1 MEQQNG
7 NPRSDSVP
15 PPPQEISSSSNNHP
29 YSSRKDR
36 SLSPRA
42 GYRRSYSPRRRS
54 PSPTRGY
61 RNGREDRYRED
72 RYTREDRYDRGY
84 GGRGGGYREER
95 GYRDYP
101 SYASER
107 RGPPRRNKP
116 IDRYVYIHIY
126 LFFESILKFFVTISI
141 VVQTKKDVTR
151 PHFMW
156 VIFHM
161 LFVNKT

>member
-7 NPRSDSVP
+7 NTRSDSVP
-15 PPPQEISSSSNNHP
+15 PQPQDISSSSNNHP

-116 IDRYVYIHIY
+116 IDRYVYTYI
-126 LFFESILKFFVTISI
+126 FF
-141 VVQTKKDVTR
+141 
-151 PHFMW
+151 
-156 VIFHM
+156 IF
-161 LFVNKT
+161 